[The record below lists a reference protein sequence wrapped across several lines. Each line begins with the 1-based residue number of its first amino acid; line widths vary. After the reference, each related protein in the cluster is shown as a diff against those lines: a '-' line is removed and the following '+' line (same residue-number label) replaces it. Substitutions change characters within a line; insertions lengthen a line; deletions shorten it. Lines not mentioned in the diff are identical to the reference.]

1 MDFGIGEVW
10 FLGVVMIIIKL
21 VLKRWKL
28 IKKNYEFKIDNEI
41 CENIID

>member
-28 IKKNYEFKIDNEI
+28 IKKIMNLKLIMKYVKI
-41 CENIID
+41 